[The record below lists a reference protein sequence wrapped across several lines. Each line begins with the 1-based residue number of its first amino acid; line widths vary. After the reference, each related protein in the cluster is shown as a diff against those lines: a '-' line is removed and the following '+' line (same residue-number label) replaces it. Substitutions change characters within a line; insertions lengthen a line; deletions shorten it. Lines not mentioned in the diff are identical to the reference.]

1 MKTVNTKI
9 ASRIWM
15 ALVILW
21 AIGRAIF
28 VKELFGSHGVNGL
41 IYLAVD
47 LISSIPY
54 AIYSARLV
62 FNFIKHDYKST
73 YKNILLTAL
82 FFYIPDLYIL
92 ISARRVPAGL
102 YAILFTT
109 ITLFSAFAIGTIA
122 RDIRNKRISTQSA
135 PENSR

>member
-1 MKTVNTKI
+1 MRKLNTQL
-9 ASRIWM
+9 ASRIWI

-41 IYLAVD
+41 IYLVVD
-47 LISSIPY
+47 LLSSIPY

-62 FNFIKHDYKST
+62 VSFISHDFKDS
-73 YKNILLTAL
+73 YKNMFATAF

-92 ISARRVPAGL
+92 IFARKVPAGL
-102 YAILFTT
+102 YAILFVT
-109 ITLFSAFAIGTIA
+109 ITLFSLFAIWAIA
-122 RDIRNKRISTQSA
+122 RDVRKKRRATT
-135 PENSR
+135 

>member
-1 MKTVNTKI
+1 MGKLNTKV

-15 ALVILW
+15 GLVIFW

-41 IYLAVD
+41 IYLVVD
-47 LISSIPY
+47 LLSSIPY

-62 FNFIKHDYKST
+62 VSFISRDFKDS
-73 YKNILLTAL
+73 YKNIFYTAF

-92 ISARRVPAGL
+92 IFARKVQAGL
-102 YAILFTT
+102 YSILFLS
-109 ITLFSAFAIGTIA
+109 ITVFSLIAIGTMA
-122 RDIRNKRISTQSA
+122 RDIRKKRGSGRSSA
-135 PENSR
+135 

>member
-1 MKTVNTKI
+1 MEKLNTQL
-9 ASRIWM
+9 ASRIWI

-41 IYLAVD
+41 IYLVVD
-47 LISSIPY
+47 LLSSIPY

-62 FNFIKHDYKST
+62 VSFISYDFKDS
-73 YKNILLTAL
+73 YKNIIATAF

-92 ISARRVPAGL
+92 IFARKVPAGL
-102 YAILFTT
+102 YAILFVT
-109 ITLFSAFAIGTIA
+109 ITLFSLFAIGAMA
-122 RDIRNKRISTQSA
+122 RDIRNKRRATH
-135 PENSR
+135 